1 MGSEREY
8 VGPPLVGADPSWQ
21 IRSLESICDGV
32 FDCPHS
38 TPKLVEEGIY
48 MVRTQDIRKG
58 YFDATNSVNVSQET
72 YEKRIQ
78 RAEPTFGDILFSR
91 EGTYFGDAA
100 EIPLGTKVCLG
111 QRMVL
116 IRPKAEIIKPSFLRI
131 WINSANFQN
140 YLLAFRDGAVAGR
153 LNMSTVRTLPIPLP
167 PLPEQKAIAHILGSL
182 DDKIELNRRMN
193 ATLEGMAQ
201 ALFKSWFV
209 DFDPVIDNAL
219 AAGNPIPDELA
230 DRAEVRRQALANG
243 AANREAA
250 KLFPVSFQETEEL
263 GWIPEGWTS
272 MKLKDVCERIFSGGT
287 PRTKE
292 AGYWNGDIPWLS
304 SGETGQRF
312 ILETDKSI
320 TEEGFKNSSTR
331 ETRKGAVVIASAGQG
346 KTRGQTSYLCFDSY
360 INQSVIALEADNSI
374 LPDSFLFFDLARRY
388 EEFRQLSDAH
398 SSRGSLTTK
407 LLATIDLVIPSSQ
420 PLSDFGAIANNA
432 IRKIA
437 ANARQ
442 NLEISKLRDTL
453 LPKLISG
460 EIRIPETEQLTEK
473 ALA

>member
-1 MGSEREY
+1 
-8 VGPPLVGADPSWQ
+8 
-21 IRSLESICDGV
+21 
-32 FDCPHS
+32 
-38 TPKLVEEGIY
+38 

-58 YFDATNSVNVSQET
+58 YFDTTNSVYVSQET

-111 QRMVL
+111 QRMAL

-140 YLLAFRDGAVAGR
+140 YLLAFRDGAVAER
-153 LNMSTVRTLPIPLP
+153 LNISTVRTLPIPLP
-167 PLPEQKAIAHILGSL
+167 LLPEQKAIAHILGSL

-250 KLFPVSFQETEEL
+250 KPFPAAFQPRQEIVDAWSTIQRECEAIGRDPSEL
-263 GWIPEGWTS
+263 
-272 MKLKDVCERIFSGGT
+272 KLSLRIYLDPAQAMQQSKSIGGSKD
-287 PRTKE
+287 
-292 AGYWNGDIPWLS
+292 
-304 SGETGQRF
+304 QM
-312 ILETDKSI
+312 LET
-320 TEEGFKNSSTR
+320 
-331 ETRKGAVVIASAGQG
+331 
-346 KTRGQTSYLCFDSY
+346 
-360 INQSVIALEADNSI
+360 
-374 LPDSFLFFDLARRY
+374 
-388 EEFRQLSDAH
+388 
-398 SSRGSLTTK
+398 
-407 LLATIDLVIPSSQ
+407 
-420 PLSDFGAIANNA
+420 
-432 IRKIA
+432 IA
-437 ANARQ
+437 ACREIGISHLLLDPVARGGVPGR
-442 NLEISKLRDTL
+442 LDALRAFMEDVA
-453 LPKLISG
+453 PHVKG
-460 EIRIPETEQLTEK
+460 
-473 ALA
+473 